1 MYWNQC
7 GSGKNKG
14 SAREGEL
21 KGALHGKEKTGVFK
35 NHLIIHRLTDI
46 IRLDET
52 NGEYLRNAESE
63 KVNLQ

>member
-1 MYWNQC
+1 MHCNQC
-7 GSGKNKG
+7 GFEENKG

-21 KGALHGKEKTGVFK
+21 KGALQGKEKTGVYK

>member
-1 MYWNQC
+1 MHQHQC
-7 GSGKNKG
+7 GSEEDQG

>member
-1 MYWNQC
+1 MHWNQC
-7 GSGKNKG
+7 GSGENKG

>member
-1 MYWNQC
+1 MHQHQC
-7 GSGKNKG
+7 GSGENKG